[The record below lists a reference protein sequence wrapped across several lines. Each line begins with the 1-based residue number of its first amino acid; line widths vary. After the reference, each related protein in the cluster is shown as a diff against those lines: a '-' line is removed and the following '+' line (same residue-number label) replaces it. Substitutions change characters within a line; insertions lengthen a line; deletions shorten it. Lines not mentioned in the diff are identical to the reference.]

1 MERVFRVYQNTSS
14 SWFVT
19 VKVRHWLVLG
29 LWIVLFVAFW
39 VYVQRSD
46 QSATEILTLWLESLS
61 KSPSS
66 FLLLL
71 VIYLVR
77 PILLLPITLLTV
89 FAGFLYGALWG
100 TFYALLA
107 SLLSSSLAY
116 LIGRFLSG
124 DKIRLQTQW
133 MNKLRERS
141 FETVLTSRLIFLP
154 GDLVNYA
161 CGFLKISFSAFLLA
175 TALGGLPGLLVGVFA
190 GASLET
196 FSADGFKLNP
206 WYIVV
211 SLLLLVLSLGVSSLL
226 RRKTQT

>member
-1 MERVFRVYQNTSS
+1 
-14 SWFVT
+14 
-19 VKVRHWLVLG
+19 VKLRHALVLG
-29 LWIVLFVAFW
+29 CWLIIFIAFW
-39 VYVQRSD
+39 LYVR
-46 QSATEILTLWLESLS
+46 QSNQSVTAILTGWLESLS
-61 KSPSS
+61 TNPYS

-71 VIYLVR
+71 AIYIVR
-77 PILLLPITLLTV
+77 PVLLLPITLLTV
-89 FAGFLYGALWG
+89 FSGFLYGAVWG
-100 TFYALLA
+100 TAYALLA
-107 SLLSSSLAY
+107 TLLSSSLAY

-133 MNKLRERS
+133 MNRLRERS

-161 CGFLKISFSAFLLA
+161 CGFLKISFTAFLLA

-211 SLLLLVLSLGVSSLL
+211 SLLLLVLSLGVSRLL
-226 RRKTQT
+226 RRKTQPQ